1 MNLRRYW
8 EANFLTMELAL
19 AIVLSLLFS
28 IWSETVNA
36 GSFIYAVFTGN
47 RVPLYGALV
56 ALFGSLLGFSITAV
70 SIVLGYAN
78 SEKLE
83 IVRNSDHYQDL
94 WNTFKSAIKVL
105 AFATITSLIGL
116 ILDRD
121 TLPNNLILYINIF
134 AAFLS
139 FLRIG
144 RCIWVLE
151 NIIAIVTKPRKRQ
164 D

>member
-1 MNLRRYW
+1 
-8 EANFLTMELAL
+8 MELAL
-19 AIVLSLLFS
+19 AIVLSLLFL
-28 IWSETVNA
+28 IWSEIVNA
-36 GSFIYAVFTGN
+36 GSFIQTVFAGN
-47 RVPLYGALV
+47 RVALYGALV

-78 SEKLE
+78 SDKLE
-83 IVRNSDHYQDL
+83 IVRESAHYADL

-105 AFATITSLIGL
+105 AFATVTSLIGL

-121 TLPNNLILYINIF
+121 NLPNNLLLYLNIF
-134 AAFLS
+134 SSILA

-151 NIIAIVTKPRKRQ
+151 NIIAIVTKPRK
-164 D
+164 